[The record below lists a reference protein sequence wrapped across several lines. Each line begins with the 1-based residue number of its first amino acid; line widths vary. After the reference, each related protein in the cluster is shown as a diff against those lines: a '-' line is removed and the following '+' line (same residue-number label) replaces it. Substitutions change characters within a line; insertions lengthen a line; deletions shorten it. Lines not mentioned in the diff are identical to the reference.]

1 MRVLKKINRT
11 LLEMW
16 TGIIL
21 LGMVLWLA
29 GTVFFGG
36 RVFYAKSLWFGIIM
50 AIVSTIHM
58 FRTLDRGLD
67 LDGKRAQKAIVS
79 GYLIRYVFI
88 IIIFGIIM
96 VTDVLN
102 PLVVFMA
109 YMTLKVTALMQPITH
124 RFYNKLFKEED
135 PVPMP
140 ESEIC
145 AEGETPS
152 GSSEQLQT

>member
-1 MRVLKKINRT
+1 MKHLKKINRT

-29 GTVFFGG
+29 GTIFFGG
-36 RVFYAKSLWFGIIM
+36 RVFYAKSLWFGIIL

-58 FRTLDRGLD
+58 YRTLDRGLE
-67 LDGKRAQKAIVS
+67 LDGKRAQKAIFN

-88 IIIFGIIM
+88 VIIFGIIM
-96 VTDVLN
+96 ITKVMN

-124 RFYNKLFKEED
+124 KFYNKLFNEED

-140 ESEIC
+140 ESEVC

-152 GSSEQLQT
+152 EGS

>member
-1 MRVLKKINRT
+1 MKQLKKIDRT

-16 TGIIL
+16 TGIIG
-21 LGMVLWLA
+21 LGIVLWLV

-36 RVFYAKSLWFGIIM
+36 RAFYAESLWFGILL

-58 FRTLDRGLD
+58 YRTLYRGLE
-67 LDGKRAQKAIVS
+67 LGEKKAQKAVFG
-79 GYLIRYVFI
+79 GYLIRYVFL

-96 VTDVLN
+96 VTNVLN

-109 YMTLKVTALMQPITH
+109 YMTLKVTALMQPLTH
-124 RFYNKLFKEED
+124 KFYNKLFHEED

-140 ESEIC
+140 ESEVC
-145 AEGETPS
+145 AEEETSS
-152 GSSEQLQT
+152 GGSEVMMQ

>member
-1 MRVLKKINRT
+1 MKHLKKINRT

-21 LGMVLWLA
+21 LGIVLWLA
-29 GTVFFGG
+29 GTIFFGG
-36 RVFYAKSLWFGIIM
+36 RLFYAKSLWFGIIL

-58 FRTLDRGLD
+58 YRTLDRGLE
-67 LDGKRAQKAIVS
+67 LDGKRAQKAIFN

-88 IIIFGIIM
+88 VIIFGIIM
-96 VTDVLN
+96 ITEVMN

-124 RFYNKLFKEED
+124 KFYNRLFHEED

-140 ESEIC
+140 ESEVC

-152 GSSEQLQT
+152 EGS

>member
-1 MRVLKKINRT
+1 MKHLKKINRT

-29 GTVFFGG
+29 GTIFFGG
-36 RVFYAKSLWFGIIM
+36 RVFYARSLWFGILL

-58 FRTLDRGLD
+58 FRTLDRGLE
-67 LDGKRAQKAIVS
+67 LDEKRAQKAIFN
-79 GYLIRYVFI
+79 GYLTRYVFI
-88 IIIFGIIM
+88 VIIFGIIM
-96 VTDVLN
+96 ITKVMN

-124 RFYNKLFKEED
+124 KFYNRLFNEED

-140 ESEIC
+140 ESEVC

-152 GSSEQLQT
+152 ESS

>member
-1 MRVLKKINRT
+1 MKHLKKINRT

-29 GTVFFGG
+29 GTIFFGG
-36 RVFYAKSLWFGIIM
+36 RLFYAKSLWFGIIL

-58 FRTLDRGLD
+58 YRTLDRGLE
-67 LDGKRAQKAIVS
+67 LDGKRAQKAIFN

-88 IIIFGIIM
+88 VIIFGIIM
-96 VTDVLN
+96 ITEVMN

-124 RFYNKLFKEED
+124 KFYNRLFNEED

-140 ESEIC
+140 ESEVC

-152 GSSEQLQT
+152 EGS